1 MKKIKQLKFIII
13 SMMITLWTNPIL
25 VSAAKKKSTCSG
37 DNETDAC
44 KSIVSCMDTKI
55 PKTVHTIILAIQI
68 IVPILLVIFGMID
81 LIKAV
86 VAGKEDEIKKAQGVF
101 VKRLIAGALV
111 FFVIAI
117 VKLLISLTGDF
128 DGGMTDCVNAFV
140 NGDY

>member
-1 MKKIKQLKFIII
+1 MKKMKYLLVTLTSFLI
-13 SMMITLWTNPIL
+13 SMPVMAKDTN
-25 VSAAKKKSTCSG
+25 
-37 DNETDAC
+37 AC
-44 KSIVSCMDTKI
+44 KGALNIKIDAKI
-55 PKTVHTIILAIQI
+55 PDTVHTIVLALQI

-117 VKLLISLTGDF
+117 VKLLINFAANFGENESSMWDCINVFL
-128 DGGMTDCVNAFV
+128 DGTKK
-140 NGDY
+140 